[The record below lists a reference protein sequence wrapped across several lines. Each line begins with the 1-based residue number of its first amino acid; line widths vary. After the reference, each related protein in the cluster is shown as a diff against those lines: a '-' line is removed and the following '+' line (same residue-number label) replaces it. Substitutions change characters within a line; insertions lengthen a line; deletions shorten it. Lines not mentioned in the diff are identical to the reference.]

1 MKNNLTKLI
10 STMLSTVLLVSTGLG
25 AFSVPVSAEEGKDRP
40 IKILAIGN
48 SYSNNATQYVS
59 EIAESMGLD
68 ITAASLYYQGC
79 ELKRHVKH
87 YETYEELG
95 KSDYYK
101 TDNKYKYEAFY
112 VNGQSSLENLS
123 IQEAVAYTDWDYITL
138 QQMPNGCDDIRTYW
152 TEAEPYLT
160 KLYDYVRAELKKN
173 GNKKCEILLHQG
185 WSFSYE
191 MSVNDAYKYYP
202 VDYDTTA
209 DFFKKIESTVE
220 EAADILKNHAGL
232 KNAPAIV
239 PSGKAVQLAK
249 DEFGFGDSFG
259 EKDSMYADYISHMS
273 GIGKYLVA
281 CVWIETF
288 AAKAG
293 LSATDV
299 RKATYVPTELLI
311 TNDTAVALRSCAHEA
326 VTGESDTLFGDW
338 RAVARGKALK
348 IVRYYGEKPADGK
361 ITVPA
366 ELGDKTVREVADDA
380 FKAVEG
386 EYTVVREEIKDE
398 SDGTSPE
405 EEKENKD
412 DGDRLDN
419 IGWIILGISA
429 AAAVFL
435 LLVAAAIIVII
446 KLKS

>member
-10 STMLSTVLLVSTGLG
+10 STVLCTVMLASAGLSVLCLP
-25 AFSVPVSAEEGKDRP
+25 ASAEEGKDRP

-59 EIAESMGLD
+59 EIAKSMGLD
-68 ITAASLYYQGC
+68 VTAASLYYQGC

-101 TDNKYKYEAFY
+101 ADNKYKYEAFY
-112 VNGQSSLENLS
+112 LNGQSSLENLS

-138 QQMPNGCDDIRTYW
+138 QQMPNGCDDIKTYW

-160 KLYDYVRAELKKN
+160 KLYDYVKVELKKN

-209 DFFKKIESTVE
+209 DFFNKIESTVE

-232 KNAPAIV
+232 KNAPSIV

-249 DEFGFGDSFG
+249 DEFGFGDTFG
-259 EKDSMYADYISHMS
+259 EKDSLYADYISHMS

-281 CVWIETF
+281 CVWVETF

-293 LSATDV
+293 LSTADV
-299 RKATYVPTELLI
+299 RQATFIPSDLLI
-311 TNDTAVALRSCAHEA
+311 SKDTAIALRSCAHEA

-338 RAVARGKALK
+338 RALPRGKDLT
-348 IVRYYGEKPADGK
+348 IIRYYGEKPADGK

-366 ELGDKTVREVADDA
+366 KLDGKTVREVADDA
-380 FKAVEG
+380 FKTIEG
-386 EYTVVREEIKDE
+386 EYTVVREELKDE
-398 SDGTSPE
+398 SDSTSSE
-405 EEKENKD
+405 DEKENKD
-412 DGDRLDN
+412 DGDAPDN
-419 IGWIILGISA
+419 IGWLILGISA
-429 AAAVFL
+429 AAAVLL
-435 LLVAAAIIVII
+435 LLVAAAIIII
-446 KLKS
+446 VKLKS